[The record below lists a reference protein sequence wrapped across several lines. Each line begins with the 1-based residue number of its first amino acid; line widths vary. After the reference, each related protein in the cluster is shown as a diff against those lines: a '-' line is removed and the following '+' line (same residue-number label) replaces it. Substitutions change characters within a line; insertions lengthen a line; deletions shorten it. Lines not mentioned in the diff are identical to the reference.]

1 MAPDLTPLTPDPLDS
16 VPRLRPGVEPEPP
29 PIPLTPDLLNSAS
42 RLLVEAELKVATGGG
57 GRFQPTGF
65 PDLGPALYRGA
76 DGANWL
82 LVESPQ
88 SMANRLE
95 RVCWTDGDGET
106 DRVGDYN
113 QDCKG
118 IPYVLATDSDGK
130 PLTAST
136 LEAHRLS
143 SPYIWDTQPFD
154 NPNAK
159 GKRISLPDYLKEL
172 FSLAD
177 NRLVP
182 WKKVAEGLRKVD
194 PGCLLHGIWFNE
206 ASFAGGKVR
215 LTRALSGY
223 IEARDPSTANFGF
236 QKRDGVSDRTDKE
249 AGQSAAEG
257 YGSVIGPKQ
266 HFTSA
271 DIKAYFQIDLERLR
285 SYGLSGEQVR
295 ALAAWAIYKIRR
307 VLVASR
313 DGIADLRTECKFEAT
328 KVSASLVNNDTGS
341 KSPVVLPEIGA
352 DLTDWFK
359 SLKSSEARITVRWV
373 PNVEGKSELPE
384 GLDDNAIKR
393 QGLEAKTKVETP
405 KQKQKK
411 GKNQEAKK
419 ANKHFIVFGEWSISD
434 KQTLRSLNTE
444 EPAKGVVE
452 RAIKD
457 YEAKWEAKA
466 QSRKAGKTDDEDQED
481 GLDQ

>member
-1 MAPDLTPLTPDPLDS
+1 MPLDLTPLD
-16 VPRLRPGVEPEPP
+16 
-29 PIPLTPDLLNSAS
+29 SAS

-76 DGANWL
+76 DGADWL

-113 QDCKG
+113 EDCKG
-118 IPYVLATDSDGK
+118 IPYVLATDTDNRR
-130 PLTAST
+130 LTAST

-143 SPYIWDTQPFD
+143 SPYIWDTRPFE
-154 NPNAK
+154 NPDKPGAQ
-159 GKRISLPDYLKEL
+159 ISLPDYLKET

-177 NRLVP
+177 NRIVP
-182 WKKVAEGLRKVD
+182 WKKVAEGLRRVD

-285 SYGLSGEQVR
+285 SYGLSKDQVH

-307 VLVASR
+307 VLVSSR

-328 KVSASLVNNDTGS
+328 KVSAERVDNETGE
-341 KSPVVLPEIGA
+341 KSPYVLPGISP
-352 DLTDWFK
+352 DLIEAFK
-359 SLKSSEARITVRWV
+359 PLKSSMHITVRWV
-373 PNVEGKSELPE
+373 PNVDGKAELPE
-384 GLDDNAIKR
+384 GMAETAIKR
-393 QGLEAKTKVETP
+393 EGLEGKTKFETP
-405 KQKQKK
+405 KTKR
-411 GKNQEAKK
+411 GKSQEATKSK
-419 ANKHFIVFGEWSISD
+419 RILVVFGEWSSTD
-434 KQTLRSLNTE
+434 KKALRDLNPE

-452 RAIKD
+452 KALKD

-466 QSRKAGKTDDEDQED
+466 QSRKPTENDDDNTED
-481 GLDQ
+481 GGKPE

>member
-1 MAPDLTPLTPDPLDS
+1 MALDLNALD
-16 VPRLRPGVEPEPP
+16 
-29 PIPLTPDLLNSAS
+29 SAS

-95 RVCWTDGDGET
+95 RVCWVDGGGET
-106 DRVGDYN
+106 NRVGDYN
-113 QDCKG
+113 QDCKS
-118 IPYVLATDSDGK
+118 IPYVLATDSENR

-143 SPYIWDTQPFD
+143 SPYIWDTQPFAD
-154 NPNAK
+154 PDAAEK
-159 GKRISLPDYLKEL
+159 QVSLAEYLKRL

-182 WKKVAEGLRKVD
+182 WKKVAEGLAKID

-223 IEARDPSTANFGF
+223 IEAKEPSTANFGF
-236 QKRDGVSDRTDKE
+236 QKRDAVSDRTDKE

-285 SYGLSGEQVR
+285 SYGLSGKQVH

-313 DGIADLRTECKFEAT
+313 EGIADLRTECKFEAV
-328 KVSASLVNNDTGS
+328 KVSASLVDNNTG
-341 KSPVVLPEIGA
+341 KKADFALPEINA
-352 DLTDWFK
+352 DLIEAFK
-359 SLKSSEARITVRWV
+359 PLKSSVRITVRWV
-373 PNVEGKSELPE
+373 PNIEGKSELPE
-384 GLDDNAIKR
+384 GMA
-393 QGLEAKTKVETP
+393 EAKIERHGFELKTKFESP
-405 KQKQKK
+405 KPKK
-411 GKNQEAKK
+411 GKDQGAKK
-419 ANKHFIVFGEWSISD
+419 QKRFFVVFGEWSTSD
-434 KQTLRSLNTE
+434 KENFRALNTE
-444 EPAKGVVE
+444 DPAKAVVE
-452 RAIKD
+452 KAIKD
-457 YEAKWEAKA
+457 YEARWEAKT
-466 QSRKAGKTDDEDQED
+466 QSRKPENADDEDQENSE
-481 GLDQ
+481 G

>member
-1 MAPDLTPLTPDPLDS
+1 MALDLTPLD
-16 VPRLRPGVEPEPP
+16 
-29 PIPLTPDLLNSAS
+29 SAS

-95 RVCWTDGDGET
+95 RVCWVDGDGET
-106 DRVGDYN
+106 DRVGRYN
-113 QDCKG
+113 DACKG
-118 IPYVLATDSDGK
+118 IPYVLATDSDDR

-143 SPYIWDTQPFD
+143 SPYIWDTQPFAD
-154 NPNAK
+154 PADPSKQVNLSDYMK
-159 GKRISLPDYLKEL
+159 GL

-182 WKKVAEGLRKVD
+182 WKKVAEGLLKVD
-194 PGCLLHGIWFNE
+194 PGCLLHGVWFNE
-206 ASFAGGKVR
+206 AAFAGGKVR
-215 LTRALSGY
+215 ITRALSGY
-223 IEARDPSTANFGF
+223 IEARDPATANFGF

-257 YGSVIGPKQ
+257 FGSVIGPKQ

-271 DIKAYFQIDLERLR
+271 EIKAYFQIDLERLR
-285 SYGLSGEQVR
+285 SYGLSTDQVR

-313 DGIADLRTECKFEAT
+313 DGVADLRTECKFEPT
-328 KVSASLVNNDTGS
+328 KVEAFLVNRNTGI
-341 KSPVVLPEIGA
+341 KSSLDLPEIGT
-352 DLTDWFK
+352 DLIEAFNSVKSKTD
-359 SLKSSEARITVRWV
+359 RITVRWI
-373 PNVEGKSELPE
+373 PNIEGKAELPE
-384 GLDDNAIKR
+384 GLTDGAIKWE
-393 QGLEAKTKVETP
+393 GLAAKAKIETP
-405 KQKQKK
+405 KPKK
-411 GKNQEAKK
+411 GRNQDAKK
-419 ANKHFIVFGEWSISD
+419 AKKFLVIFGEWSSSD
-434 KQTLRSLNTE
+434 KQMLRNQNTA
-444 EPAKGVVE
+444 EPAKGIVE
-452 RAIKD
+452 KAIKD
-457 YEAKWEAKA
+457 YETKWEANA
-466 QSRKAGKTDDEDQED
+466 QSRKPEKDADQEQEE
-481 GLDQ
+481 GEGQE

>member
-1 MAPDLTPLTPDPLDS
+1 MPIDFTPLDT
-16 VPRLRPGVEPEPP
+16 
-29 PIPLTPDLLNSAS
+29 AS

-65 PDLGPALYRGA
+65 PDLGPALFRGA

-95 RVCWTDGDGET
+95 RVCWIDGDGDT
-106 DRVGDYN
+106 DRVGRYN
-113 QDCKG
+113 DDCKG
-118 IPYVLATDSDGK
+118 IPYVLATDTDGK

-143 SPYIWDTQPFD
+143 SPYIWDTQPFTD
-154 NPNAK
+154 PDEASK
-159 GKRISLPDYLKEL
+159 QITLPVYLTRL

-182 WKKVAEGLRKVD
+182 WKKVAAGLIKVD

-215 LTRALSGY
+215 LTRSLSGY

-271 DIKAYFQIDLERLR
+271 EVKAYFQIDLERLR
-285 SYGLSGEQVR
+285 SYGLAPEQVK
-295 ALAAWAIYKIRR
+295 ALVAWAIYKIRR

-313 DGIADLRTECKFEAT
+313 DGVADLRTECKFEPV
-328 KVSASLVNNDTGS
+328 KVTAQTVHQDTGN
-341 KSPVVLPEIGA
+341 KDNYDLPQIGN
-352 DLTDWFK
+352 DLK
-359 SLKSSEARITVRWV
+359 EAIKALKTQTEPLKVRWI
-373 PNVEGKSELPE
+373 PKIEGKSEL
-384 GLDDNAIKR
+384 GDDVKEADIKR
-393 QGLEAKTKVETP
+393 DGLEQKTKFETEE
-405 KQKQKK
+405 K
-411 GKNQEAKK
+411 GKGPNKK
-419 ANKHFIVFGEWSISD
+419 KVTYLIIFGEWTQAD
-434 KQTLRSLNTE
+434 KDGLRSKNSE
-444 EPAKGVVE
+444 GKAKTIVE
-452 RAIKD
+452 KAIKD
-457 YEAKWEAKA
+457 FEKKWEAKA
-466 QSRKAGKTDDEDQED
+466 QGRKAEKADGDDNGEGDNEESE
-481 GLDQ
+481 GGN

>member
-1 MAPDLTPLTPDPLDS
+1 MALNLTPLD
-16 VPRLRPGVEPEPP
+16 
-29 PIPLTPDLLNSAS
+29 SAS
-42 RLLVEAELKVATGGG
+42 RLLVEAELSVATGGG

-76 DGANWL
+76 DGSNWL

-95 RVCWTDGDGET
+95 RVCWIDGDGEI

-113 QDCKG
+113 PDCKG
-118 IPYVLATDSDGK
+118 IPYVLAVDSDNNR
-130 PLTAST
+130 LTAST

-143 SPYIWDTQPFD
+143 SPYIWDTQAFSDPD
-154 NPNAK
+154 EAGRN
-159 GKRISLPDYLKEL
+159 ISLAEYLKRL
-172 FSLAD
+172 FGLAE

-182 WKKVAEGLRKVD
+182 WKKVAAGLAKVD

-215 LTRALSGY
+215 LTRVLSGY

-236 QKRDGVSDRTDKE
+236 QKRDSVSDRTDKE

-285 SYGLSGEQVR
+285 SYGLSNQLVH
-295 ALAAWAIYKIRR
+295 ALAAWAIYKVRR

-313 DGIADLRTECKFEAT
+313 DGIADLRTECKFAAT
-328 KVSASLVNNDTGS
+328 KVSATLVDQETGTV
-341 KSPVVLPEIGA
+341 SPYILPA
-352 DLTDWFK
+352 MNSDLIEAFRP
-359 SLKSSEARITVRWV
+359 LKDSTAPIAVRWI
-373 PNVEGKSELPE
+373 PNIEGKSELPE
-384 GLDDNAIKR
+384 GMSDTMINR
-393 QGLEAKTKVETP
+393 QGFEAKTKFETP
-405 KQKQKK
+405 KPKK
-411 GKNQEAKK
+411 GKNQGAQKPK
-419 ANKHFIVFGEWSISD
+419 GFFVIFGEWSTAD
-434 KQTLRSLNTE
+434 KEKLRALNTDD
-444 EPAKGVVE
+444 PAKVVVDK
-452 RAIKD
+452 AIKD
-457 YEAKWEAKA
+457 FESKWEAKA
-466 QSRKAGKTDDEDQED
+466 QSRKPDATEDQED
-481 GLDQ
+481 GEEKE